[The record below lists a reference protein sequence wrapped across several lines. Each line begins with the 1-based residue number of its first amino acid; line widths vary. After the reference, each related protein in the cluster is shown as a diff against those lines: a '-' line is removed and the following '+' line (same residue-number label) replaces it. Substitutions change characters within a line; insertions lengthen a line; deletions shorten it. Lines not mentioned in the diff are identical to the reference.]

1 MAKSIVKIFSVL
13 LPRKHLRKKIHPYY
27 TIIIKKVKRQI
38 TITKKNMP
46 SAKFPKVLCSYAIL
60 YNDIILQ
67 TSSYK
72 KKSTNNDSTLD

>member
-1 MAKSIVKIFSVL
+1 ME
-13 LPRKHLRKKIHPYY
+13 
-27 TIIIKKVKRQI
+27 RQI
-38 TITKKNMP
+38 TITKKNVQ

-72 KKSTNNDSTLD
+72 KNQQIMILPLTKNSAEILRDYLNGET

>member
-1 MAKSIVKIFSVL
+1 ME
-13 LPRKHLRKKIHPYY
+13 
-27 TIIIKKVKRQI
+27 RQI
-38 TITKKNMP
+38 TITKKNMR

-72 KKSTNNDSTLD
+72 KKNQQLMILPLTKNSAEILRDYLNGET

>member
-1 MAKSIVKIFSVL
+1 ME
-13 LPRKHLRKKIHPYY
+13 
-27 TIIIKKVKRQI
+27 RQI
-38 TITKKNMP
+38 TSTKKNMP

-72 KKSTNNDSTLD
+72 KKNQQLMILPLTKNIAEILRDYLNGET

>member
-1 MAKSIVKIFSVL
+1 ME
-13 LPRKHLRKKIHPYY
+13 
-27 TIIIKKVKRQI
+27 RQI

-60 YNDIILQ
+60 YRDIILQ

-72 KKSTNNDSTLD
+72 KKNQQLRILPLTKNSAEILRDYLNGET